1 MDRSFPTRKNYEY
14 ELPTIYGSVILRFA
28 QASSAETKND
38 YTQFSSLT
46 DELFADRFITLL
58 KSRTVGYAKKR
69 YVPSYKLRKAIRQD
83 IVIVFHE
90 IAKLRYVWR
99 QSIYADHAEVK
110 PKDHRKRWLY
120 NTDSYLA
127 EKCRCQIDQVRYIL
141 TDEQIGFLLDDA
153 QRDYYETFDEWKSV
167 NDSII
172 SSNGRTLTASEL
184 EQKQYMLD
192 YKKRVEEY
200 KKQREASE
208 KTI

>member
-1 MDRSFPTRKNYEY
+1 MERQKLQSHKIWGVFLPFSIFSIITMDRSFPTRKNYEY

-90 IAKLRYVWR
+90 IAKLRYV
-99 QSIYADHAEVK
+99 
-110 PKDHRKRWLY
+110 
-120 NTDSYLA
+120 
-127 EKCRCQIDQVRYIL
+127 
-141 TDEQIGFLLDDA
+141 
-153 QRDYYETFDEWKSV
+153 
-167 NDSII
+167 
-172 SSNGRTLTASEL
+172 
-184 EQKQYMLD
+184 
-192 YKKRVEEY
+192 
-200 KKQREASE
+200 
-208 KTI
+208 